1 MNLEK
6 LRDKIKQDME
16 NNIYTHEFKSIMKS
30 QLLDIEDELMYCDK
44 LIRETNELLQNVN
57 TMSGS
62 AEEIV
67 DLLTNDIRKSLV
79 DLVPP
84 LKLNSDGIEV
94 MQMEVNDKINFIN
107 ALYQDVITEHIN
119 WNTNIKVIYKNGKY
133 HYENKEERK
142 YEEII

>member
-1 MNLEK
+1 MNLEE

-30 QLLDIEDELMYCDK
+30 QLLDIEDELEKAEENDMYCDK

-67 DLLTNDIRKSLV
+67 DLLVNDIRKSLV

-94 MQMEVNDKINFIN
+94 MQMEINDKINFIN
-107 ALYQDVITEHIN
+107 ALYRDIITEHID
-119 WNTNIKVIYKNGKY
+119 WNTNIKVIYKNGGY
-133 HYENKEERK
+133 HYDK
-142 YEEII
+142 